1 MGVFFTWLGSLIAA
15 GVRAVGPTLLATLG
29 LSLATEAAMSAF
41 VMPNLQSYFNDLP
54 TYVFETVGAL
64 RADVAFSILAS
75 AIVVRQGVR
84 ASRVMMIK
92 RR

>member
-1 MGVFFTWLGSLIAA
+1 MPMLIVWLGSLIAA
-15 GVRAVGPTLLATLG
+15 GVRAVGPTILATLG
-29 LSLATEAAMSAF
+29 LSLATEAALSAF
-41 VMPNLQSYFNDLP
+41 VMPNLQGMFSELP
-54 TYVFETVGAL
+54 SYVFETVGAL

-92 RR
+92 KR